1 MYSSHDSRPA
11 YYNFWSKVT
20 VHKHQISFHKQS
32 EQNLMSLTQKT
43 MQSPEGLENT
53 PCTFWTKKDCLPLA
67 IA

>member
-1 MYSSHDSRPA
+1 
-11 YYNFWSKVT
+11 
-20 VHKHQISFHKQS
+20 
-32 EQNLMSLTQKT
+32 MSLTQKT